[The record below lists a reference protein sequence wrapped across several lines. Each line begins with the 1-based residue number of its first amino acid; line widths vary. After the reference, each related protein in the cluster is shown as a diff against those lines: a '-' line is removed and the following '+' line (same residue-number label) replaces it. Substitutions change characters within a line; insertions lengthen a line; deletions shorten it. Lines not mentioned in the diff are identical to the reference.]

1 MQEGQIYQNGRWWR
15 LRYYE
20 TVKDADGNLVKRR
33 ATKKLALVDR
43 EHRTESS
50 VRAKADEILAPLN
63 VGAALPE
70 SVETLA
76 RFLEY
81 VYLPS
86 CKDDLRPSSYHSY
99 QVMFALVKPHLNG
112 TLLRDFRTSDADRI
126 LRTVADEKPRA
137 KTSLNNARN
146 FLSGAFRFAIRTDRF
161 TRGNPVRECKVPKG
175 ERPQAANTHA
185 YTLNEVAAILAA
197 LDEPARTVCAVAAFT
212 GLRKSEIMGLRWE
225 DLNGDELYV
234 RRSVWQ
240 SFVGETKTASSEA
253 PVPVIAP
260 LHEALEKHRKT
271 TTGEGWIFA
280 SERMK
285 GAKPLNLNNLLRRV
299 MRPALD
305 KKKIEWC
312 GWHAFRRGLGSNL
325 YALKVPDLV
334 IQRILRHS
342 DVATTQAHY
351 IKTSD
356 DAAIAAMHTL
366 EQTLELNSKKRRA
379 RRK

>member
-1 MQEGQIYQNGRWWR
+1 MQAGQIYRNGNWWR

-20 TVKDADGNLVKRR
+20 TVKDAQGNLVKRR
-33 ATKKLALVDR
+33 ATKKLARFDR
-43 EHRTESS
+43 DHRTEKD
-50 VRAKADEILAPLN
+50 VRALADVILAPLN
-63 VGAALPE
+63 VGAELPE
-70 SVETLA
+70 SLETLA
-76 RFLEY
+76 GFLEH
-81 VYLPS
+81 VYLPA
-86 CKDDLRPSSYHSY
+86 CEAKLRPSSYQSY
-99 QVMFALVKPHLNG
+99 RTMFELLKPHLNG
-112 TLLRDFRTSDADRI
+112 TMLRNFRTIDAERI
-126 LRTVADEKPRA
+126 LNAVAAEKSRA
-137 KTSLNNARN
+137 RTSLNNARN

-161 TRGNPVRECKVPKG
+161 TRGNPVREVEVPKG

-185 YTLNEVAAILAA
+185 YTLGEVAAILAA
-197 LDEPARTVCAVAAFT
+197 MDEPARTVCAVAAFA

-225 DLNGDELYV
+225 DLNGTELYV

-260 LHEALEKHRKT
+260 LHKALEKHRKT

-299 MRPALD
+299 MRPELE
-305 KKKIEWC
+305 KKKIEWR
-312 GWHAFRRGLGSNL
+312 GWHAFRRGLASNL

-334 IQRILRHS
+334 IQRIMRHS

-356 DAAIAAMHTL
+356 DAAIAAMQTL
-366 EQTLELNSKKRRA
+366 EKTLELNSKKRRA